1 MADYTNRLQV
11 GISDTLLSKL
21 RDRAS
26 YVGTTLP
33 EYVRHVLIKEME
45 EEYVEEIT
53 DPQLIEDMKQGVADY
68 RNGKSPVFDNAQD
81 LQKYLEDYVEK
92 DE

>member
-1 MADYTNRLQV
+1 
-11 GISDTLLSKL
+11 
-21 RDRAS
+21 
-26 YVGTTLP
+26 
-33 EYVRHVLIKEME
+33 
-45 EEYVEEIT
+45 
-53 DPQLIEDMKQGVADY
+53 MKQGVADY